1 MLGVEKFFE
10 RISKLYI
17 IEQEVIIMALAK
29 WYKIDF
35 HTHTPASNCFKKE
48 VEPIQWLTAAKNAG
62 LDAVVIT
69 DHNSVGFISKID
81 KIQNDEKSKVKI
93 KVFYGIELCV
103 SADFTHMI
111 IIFDDKLSVTQIEDA
126 VISLGLKRSDWA
138 DTTKN
143 VSEDKL
149 KNLCNELRGHIFII
163 PAHFASDK
171 GLGRSNVNEIKKYK
185 EFVTFPAIEV
195 RTKEDINEYNNKVH
209 NGDIMP
215 AALITGSDN
224 PSNKDASV
232 HSIEGFGKAFTW
244 VKMSELT
251 FEGLRQVF
259 LDSEHRCINYLQL
272 QEMGIEYDPN
282 TITHNYVSGIKLS
295 GFSHIA
301 DINMRFSPYLNCIVG
316 GRGTGKSTLVESIR
330 CGLDSSK
337 LLSECSII
345 DNTLQDGGTIETFF
359 DFGATEKYGIKCI
372 RSKKNKRF
380 TYENETGAVDNPPE
394 FKIDFYG
401 QKDIYNLIDQEKSDS
416 TDKSPLLKM
425 IDEIIQSKL
434 YSTTDEI
441 SKSISELLRL
451 SSEYLDIIK
460 KTKDLASI
468 KTEITKDESLLSRFK
483 ASGLEE
489 KRKIFECIDQ
499 GIKLTRKNALTYQQY
514 LQTIIDSFT
523 QKRNEYGLTLAR
535 LSDDKAL
542 NADAIKLIES
552 LLKSCDT
559 VIDTLLTE
567 QQVIDNKISIFDSAG
582 IHDKKLKLEDEYLEI
597 VNTVKVTGVENIQAI
612 QNRLQENRQRK
623 TELETLQEQSKTLLE
638 QLKAQIDQFISK
650 LLELNKKRKEAI
662 DEIKTEG
669 IKISITP
676 ISNIVKWKNC
686 LQKEFGRTT
695 FEDDF
700 MKISEYILYK
710 ENNYENYKAFLLA
723 ILTSEDNIINK
734 ISTELSLQPRF
745 VTLWKDKALNG
756 TLSAIVNVIPEDKI
770 EIKII
775 QDAEEIDI
783 NAGSPGQKCAALLT
797 LILNIGDNPLII
809 DQPEDDLD
817 NSLIYNLV
825 VKSIREMKKRRQII
839 IVTHN
844 PNIPVLG
851 DAEGIIILE
860 RNKKGKVDFR
870 GNKKAG
876 CIEEKLIRTG
886 ICEIM
891 EGGEAAFKKREEKYH
906 NY

>member
-1 MLGVEKFFE
+1 
-10 RISKLYI
+10 
-17 IEQEVIIMALAK
+17 MALAK

-35 HTHTPASNCFKKE
+35 HTHTPASNCFGDKS
-48 VEPIQWLTAAKNAG
+48 VTPIQWLTAAKDAG

-69 DHNSVGFISKID
+69 DHNSVGFISEID
-81 KIQNDEKSKVKI
+81 KTQNNKDTKVDL

-103 SADFTHMI
+103 SADFTHII

-126 VISLGLKRSDWA
+126 VISLGLKRDDWA
-138 DTTKN
+138 DTTK
-143 VSEDKL
+143 SITEDQL
-149 KNLCNELRGHIFII
+149 KSLCNELRGQIFVI
-163 PAHFASDK
+163 PAHFASEK
-171 GLGRSNVNEIKKYK
+171 GLGQSNINEIKKYK

-195 RTKEDINEYNNKVH
+195 RTSEDVREYNNKVK
-209 NGDIMP
+209 NDAILP

-224 PSNKDASV
+224 PSDKKASV

-259 LDSEHRCINYLQL
+259 LDHEHRCINYLQL
-272 QEMGIEYDPN
+272 QDMGIEYNPN
-282 TITHNYVSGIKLS
+282 TITHNYVSGINLA
-295 GFSHIA
+295 GFSHIE
-301 DINMRFSPYLNCIVG
+301 DIKMWFSPYLNCIVG

-337 LLSECSII
+337 LLSECSLI

-359 DFGATEKYGIKCI
+359 NFGSTEKYGVRCI
-372 RSKKNKRF
+372 RSKKNKSF
-380 TYENETGAVDNPPE
+380 TYENETGAVDSPPE

-425 IDEIIQSKL
+425 VDEIIQSKL

-441 SKSISELLRL
+441 SQAVSELLRL
-451 SSEYLDIIK
+451 SSEYLDIGK

-489 KRKIFECIDQ
+489 KRNKFESVDR
-499 GIKLTRKNALTYQQY
+499 GIKLTKNDVSSY
-514 LQTIIDSFT
+514 LRSLQLIIDDFSK
-523 QKRNEYGLTLAR
+523 KRNEYGLTLAR
-535 LSDDKAL
+535 ISDEYNL
-542 NADAIKLIES
+542 NADAANMINCILD
-552 LLKSCDT
+552 SCDT
-559 VIDTLLTE
+559 VIDTLIYE
-567 QQVIDNKISIFDSAG
+567 QQTINEKYKIFESSEIHNKNKELECEYI
-582 IHDKKLKLEDEYLEI
+582 KL
-597 VNTVKVTGVENIQAI
+597 VNTLKVTGVENIRSI

-623 TELETLQEQSKTLLE
+623 SELEELQEKNKLIHE
-638 QLKAQIDQFISK
+638 QLENQIDQFIHK
-650 LLELNKKRKEAI
+650 LTELTNKRRDAI

-669 IKISITP
+669 ISISITP
-676 ISNIVKWKNC
+676 ISNIVKWKNS
-686 LQKEFGRTT
+686 LQKEFGKST
-695 FEDDF
+695 FEEDF
-700 MKISEYILYK
+700 MKIAEWVLCKDNYYEDYK
-710 ENNYENYKAFLLA
+710 TFLMY
-723 ILTSEDNIINK
+723 ILTSNEDIANK
-734 ISTELSLQPRF
+734 IGAELSLQPRF
-745 VTLWKDKALNG
+745 LALWKDKALNG
-756 TLSAIVNVIPEDKI
+756 TLSSLVNVIPEDKI

-775 QDAEEIDI
+775 QDNGEIDI

-825 VKSIREMKKRRQII
+825 VKSIREMKNRRQII

-860 RNKKGKVDFR
+860 RNKNGKVDFR
-870 GNKKAG
+870 GGKKAG
-876 CIEEKLIRTG
+876 CIEETMIRTG

-891 EGGEAAFKKREEKYH
+891 EGGSAAFRKREEKYH
-906 NY
+906 TY

>member
-1 MLGVEKFFE
+1 
-10 RISKLYI
+10 
-17 IEQEVIIMALAK
+17 MALAK

-35 HTHTPASNCFKKE
+35 HTHTPASNCFGDKS
-48 VEPIQWLTAAKNAG
+48 VTPIQWLNAAKSAG

-69 DHNSVGFISKID
+69 DHNSVGYISEID
-81 KIQNDEKSKVKI
+81 KIQNNKDTKVDI

-103 SADFTHMI
+103 SADFTHI
-111 IIFDDKLSVTQIEDA
+111 IVIFDDKLSVTQIEDA
-126 VISLGLKRSDWA
+126 VISLGLKRNDWA

-143 VSEDKL
+143 VSEDQL
-149 KNLCNELRGHIFII
+149 KNLCGELRGHIFII
-163 PAHFASDK
+163 PAHFASEK
-171 GLGRSNVNEIKKYK
+171 GLGLSNINEIKKYK
-185 EFVTFPAIEV
+185 DFVTFPAIEV
-195 RTKEDINEYNNKVH
+195 RTSEDVREYENKVK
-209 NGDIMP
+209 NNAIMP

-224 PSNKDASV
+224 PSDKKASV
-232 HSIEGFGKAFTW
+232 HSIEGFGKTFTW
-244 VKMSELT
+244 VKMSELS

-259 LDSEHRCINYLQL
+259 LDHEHRCINYLQL
-272 QEMGIEYDPN
+272 QEMGIDYDPN
-282 TITHNYVSGIKLS
+282 TITHNYVAGIKLS
-295 GFSHIA
+295 GFSHIE
-301 DINMRFSPYLNCIVG
+301 DIDMRFSPYLNCIVG

-337 LLSECSII
+337 LLSDCLLI
-345 DNTLQDGGTIETFF
+345 DKTLKDGGTIETFF
-359 DFGATEKYGIKCI
+359 DFGSTEQYGIKCI
-372 RSKKNKRF
+372 RSKKNKSF
-380 TYENETGAVDNPPE
+380 SYEDKTGIVNNPPE

-401 QKDIYNLIDQEKSDS
+401 QKDIYNLIDQDNGDS

-434 YSTTDEI
+434 YSTNDEI
-441 SKSISELLRL
+441 TKALSELLGL

-489 KRKIFECIDQ
+489 KRKRFESIDQ
-499 GIKLTRKNALTYQQY
+499 GIKLTRKNSLTYQQY
-514 LQTIIDSFT
+514 LQTIMDSFQ
-523 QKRNEYGLTLAR
+523 QKRSEYGLTFAR
-535 LSDDKAL
+535 LSDDKAT
-542 NADAIKLIES
+542 NADAIAMIES

-559 VIDTLLTE
+559 VIDTLLSE
-567 QQVIDNKISIFDSAG
+567 QQTIDTQINIFESADIHGKKIE
-582 IHDKKLKLEDEYLEI
+582 LEGEYLEL

-623 TELETLQEQSKTLLE
+623 NELEELQEKSKTILE
-638 QLKAQIDQFISK
+638 QLKSQIDQFVSK
-650 LLELNKKRKEAI
+650 LLELTNKRKDAI
-662 DEIKTEG
+662 NGIKTEG
-669 IKISITP
+669 INISITP

-686 LQKEFGRTT
+686 LQKEFGKNTY
-695 FEDDF
+695 EDDF
-700 MKISEYILYK
+700 MKITEYILCK
-710 ENNYENYKAFLLA
+710 DNSYENYKTFLLL
-723 ILTSEDNIINK
+723 ILTSNEDI
-734 ISTELSLQPRF
+734 LSKLGTVLTLQPRF
-745 VTLWKDKALNG
+745 LALWKDKALNG
-756 TLSAIVNVIPEDKI
+756 TLSSLVNVIPEDKI

-775 QDAEEIDI
+775 QDNGEIDI

-825 VKSIREMKKRRQII
+825 VKSIREMKNRRQII

-860 RNKKGKVDFR
+860 RNKNGKVDFR
-870 GNKKAG
+870 GRKKAG
-876 CIEEKLIRTG
+876 CIEEKMIRKG

-891 EGGEAAFKKREEKYH
+891 EGGAAAFKKREEKYH
-906 NY
+906 TY

>member
-1 MLGVEKFFE
+1 
-10 RISKLYI
+10 
-17 IEQEVIIMALAK
+17 MALAK

-35 HTHTPASNCFKKE
+35 HTHTPASDCFGDKS
-48 VEPIQWLTAAKNAG
+48 VTPIQWLTAAKDAG

-69 DHNSVGFISKID
+69 DHNSVGFISEID
-81 KIQNDEKSKVKI
+81 KIQKSDDSKVAI

-126 VISLGLKRSDWA
+126 VISLGLKRDDWA
-138 DTTKN
+138 NTTK
-143 VSEDKL
+143 SITEDQL
-149 KNLCNELRGHIFII
+149 KSLCNELRGQIFVI
-163 PAHFASDK
+163 PAHFASEK
-171 GLGRSNVNEIKKYK
+171 GLGQSNINEIKKYK

-195 RTKEDINEYNNKVH
+195 RTSEDVREYNNKVR
-209 NGDIMP
+209 NDAILP

-224 PSNKDASV
+224 PSDKNASI

-259 LDSEHRCINYLQL
+259 LDYEHRCINYLQL
-272 QEMGIEYDPN
+272 QDMGIDYDPN
-282 TITHNYVSGIKLS
+282 TITHNYVSGINLS
-295 GFSHIA
+295 RFSHIE

-316 GRGTGKSTLVESIR
+316 GRGTGKSTLVESIK

-337 LLSECSII
+337 LLSECAII

-359 DFGATEKYGIKCI
+359 NFGSTEKYGVRCI
-372 RSKKNKRF
+372 RSKKNKSF

-425 IDEIIQSKL
+425 VDEIIQSKL
-434 YSTTDEI
+434 YSITDEI
-441 SKSISELLRL
+441 SQAVSELLRL
-451 SSEYLDIIK
+451 SSEYLDIVK
-460 KTKDLASI
+460 KTKNLASI

-489 KRKIFECIDQ
+489 KRKRFECIDQ
-499 GIKLTRKNALTYQQY
+499 GIKLTRKDALTYQQY
-514 LQTIIDSFT
+514 LQTIIDSF
-523 QKRNEYGLTLAR
+523 QKKRNEYGLTLAR
-535 LSDDKAL
+535 LSDDKTL
-542 NADAIKLIES
+542 NADAISLIDS

-567 QQVIDNKISIFDSAG
+567 QQTINTQINIFESSD
-582 IHDKKLKLEDEYLEI
+582 IHVKKTELEGEYLEL
-597 VNTVKVTGVENIQAI
+597 VNTVKVTGVENIQTI

-623 TELETLQEQSKTLLE
+623 TELEALQEQSKTILE
-638 QLKAQIDQFISK
+638 QIKTQIDQFVSK
-650 LLELNKKRKEAI
+650 LFELTHKRKDAI

-700 MKISEYILYK
+700 MKISEYILCK
-710 ENNYENYKAFLLA
+710 ENNYENYKAFLLF
-723 ILTSEDNIINK
+723 ILTSEEDMLNK

-745 VTLWKDKALNG
+745 VALWKDKSSNG
-756 TLSAIVNVIPEDKI
+756 TLSALVNVIPEDKI

-775 QDAEEIDI
+775 QNTEEIDI

-825 VKSIREMKKRRQII
+825 VKSIREMKNRRQII

-870 GNKKAG
+870 GRKKAG

-906 NY
+906 TY

>member
-1 MLGVEKFFE
+1 
-10 RISKLYI
+10 
-17 IEQEVIIMALAK
+17 MALAK

-35 HTHTPASNCFKKE
+35 HTHTPASNCFGDKS
-48 VEPIQWLTAAKNAG
+48 VTPIQWLTAAKDAG

-69 DHNSVGFISKID
+69 DHNSVGFISEID
-81 KIQNDEKSKVKI
+81 KIQNNNDTKVNL

-103 SADFTHMI
+103 SADFTHII

-126 VISLGLKRSDWA
+126 VISLGLKRDDWA

-149 KNLCNELRGHIFII
+149 KNLCNELRGHIFVI
-163 PAHFASDK
+163 PAHFASEK
-171 GLGRSNVNEIKKYK
+171 GLGLSNINEIKKYK
-185 EFVTFPAIEV
+185 DFVTFPAIEV
-195 RTKEDINEYNNKVH
+195 RTCVDVREYENKVK
-209 NGDIMP
+209 NNAIMP
-215 AALITGSDN
+215 AALVTGSDN
-224 PSNKDASV
+224 PSIKKASI

-259 LDSEHRCINYLQL
+259 LDHEHRCINYLQL
-272 QEMGIEYDPN
+272 QEMGVGFDPN
-282 TITHNYVSGIKLS
+282 TITHNYVSGIKLA
-295 GFSHIA
+295 GFSHIE

-337 LLSECSII
+337 LLAECSLI
-345 DNTLQDGGTIETFF
+345 DNTLQEGGTIETFF
-359 DFGATEKYGIKCI
+359 DFGSTEKYGVRCI
-372 RSKKNKRF
+372 RSKKNKSF

-394 FKIDFYG
+394 FKIAFYG

-441 SKSISELLRL
+441 SQAVSELLRL
-451 SSEYLDIIK
+451 SSEYLDIVK
-460 KTKDLASI
+460 KTKVLASI

-489 KRKIFECIDQ
+489 KRKRFECIDQ

-514 LQTIIDSFT
+514 LQTIIDSFS
-523 QKRNEYGLTLAR
+523 QKRNEYGLTFAR
-535 LSDDKAL
+535 LSDDKTL
-542 NADAIKLIES
+542 NADAITLIDS

-559 VIDTLLTE
+559 IIDTLLTE
-567 QQVIDNKISIFDSAG
+567 QQTIDNKINTFDSAD
-582 IHDKKLKLEDEYLEI
+582 IHDKKLELEGEYLEL

-623 TELETLQEQSKTLLE
+623 TELEALQEQSKTLLE
-638 QLKAQIDQFISK
+638 QLKTQIDKFISK
-650 LLELNKKRKEAI
+650 LFELTQKRKEAI

-676 ISNIVKWKNC
+676 ISNIVKWKSC
-686 LQKEFGRTT
+686 LQKEFGRNT

-700 MKISEYILYK
+700 MRISEHILCK
-710 ENNYENYKAFLLA
+710 KNNYENYRSFLLT
-723 ILTSEDNIINK
+723 ILTSEDEILSK
-734 ISTELSLQPRF
+734 LSTDLSFQPRF
-745 VTLWKDKALNG
+745 STLWKDKALNG
-756 TLSAIVNVIPEDKI
+756 TLSSLVNVVPEDKI

-775 QDAEEIDI
+775 QDGGEIDI

-825 VKSIREMKKRRQII
+825 VKSIREMKRRRQII

-860 RNKKGKVDFR
+860 RNKNGKVDFR
-870 GNKKAG
+870 GHKKAG
-876 CIEEKLIRTG
+876 CIEENMIRTG

-891 EGGEAAFKKREEKYH
+891 EGGSDAFKKREEKY
-906 NY
+906 YLYLY